1 VYLFLDTETT
11 GVTPQDRIVSI
22 CCAFYDS
29 RGDNT
34 STMYALVRPE
44 GFTIPGGATAIHGIT
59 TERALRDG
67 HSLASTLDAMSEG
80 IVRRSPKTLVGH
92 NLSFDRSMILREYSR
107 TKKPEAISGLK
118 TFCTMKGTAH
128 VCRLP
133 GNYGDFKWPKLGEL
147 YRHLFGTSLRGAHDA
162 RADVEA
168 CARCFF
174 ELRRLGMLPD

>member
-11 GVTPQDRIVSI
+11 GVTPGDRIVSI

-29 RGDNT
+29 RGENT
-34 STMYALVRPE
+34 SSMYALIRPE
-44 GFTIPGGATAIHGIT
+44 GFAIPSGATAIHGIT

-67 HSLASTLDAMSEG
+67 FSLVSTLDSLSAEIS
-80 IVRRSPKTLVGH
+80 RRSPDTLVGH
-92 NLSFDRSMILREYSR
+92 NVSFDRAMVLREYAR
-107 TKKPEAISGLK
+107 VQRPEPISGLK
-118 TFCTMKGTAH
+118 TFCTMKETAN

-133 GNYGDFKWPKLGEL
+133 GKYGDYKWPKLAEL
-147 YRHLFGTSLRGAHDA
+147 HRHLFGRPLVGAHDA

-174 ELRRLGMLPD
+174 ELQRLGMCFE